1 MHPVT
6 ATLAAATL
14 ALAACAGRAETTAGD
29 AMPAQA
35 QTIADAATEAGFQ
48 RWLTAFRPRAL
59 AAGVSAQT
67 FAAATE
73 GLHFDP
79 DVIRRDRRQNEFD
92 QPIWDYLDTAVSATR
107 IQTGQ
112 SELTARKPL
121 FAALEAR
128 YGVEREVL
136 AAIWGMETNFGRQ
149 RGGNPI
155 LPALATLAYD
165 GRRGDFFESQL
176 IAALQIIEAR
186 EVDARHLV
194 GSWAGAM
201 GHTQFIP
208 TSYLAYA
215 EDFTGDGKRDIWG
228 DNPADA
234 LASTAAYLARAG
246 WVKGQPWGTEVV
258 LPEGFNYA
266 ATGKNRRRAHADWV
280 AMGVRLPGGGV
291 PPDHG
296 LASVLLP
303 AGARGPAFLLW
314 SNFFAIARYNTA
326 DAYVIGVGHL
336 ADRLAGG
343 KAFGAAWPRGT
354 RLLSLSERIELQNR
368 LTAAGF
374 DTQGADGKI
383 GPNTTAAI
391 SAFQRARGMLADGYA
406 TEDLLKTL
414 R

>member
-1 MHPVT
+1 MHPLT

-14 ALAACAGRAETTAGD
+14 ALAACAGRAETTAGG
-29 AMPAQA
+29 AMPSEAR
-35 QTIADAATEAGFQ
+35 TPVDATSEAGFQ
-48 RWLTAFRPRAL
+48 RWLAAFRPRAL
-59 AAGVSAQT
+59 AAGISAKT
-67 FAAATE
+67 FADAIE
-73 GLHFDP
+73 GVHFDP

-112 SELTARKPL
+112 AELTARKRL
-121 FAALEAR
+121 FAALESR

-149 RGGNPI
+149 RGGAPI
-155 LPALATLAYD
+155 IPALATLAYD
-165 GRRGDFFESQL
+165 GRRGNFFEAEL
-176 IAALQIIEAR
+176 LAALRIIDAG
-186 EVDARHLV
+186 EVDAKHLV

-215 EDFTGDGKRDIWG
+215 QDFTGDGKRDIWG

-246 WVKGQPWGTEVV
+246 WEKGQPWGVEVV

-280 AMGVRLPGGGV
+280 QMGVRLPGGGL

-303 AGARGPAFLLW
+303 AGARGPAFLIYG
-314 SNFFAIARYNTA
+314 NFFAIAAYNTA

-336 ADRLAGG
+336 ADRMAGG
-343 KAFGAAWPRGT
+343 AGFSASWPRGT
-354 RLLSLSERIELQNR
+354 RLLSLAERVELQER

-374 DTQGADGKI
+374 DTKGADGKI

-391 SAFQRARGMLADGYA
+391 AAFQRARGLIADGFA
-406 TEDLLKTL
+406 TPQLLAAL